1 MNPADPSPSLSV
13 RMTHTVRDKTKLL
26 HRTRRI
32 AGQVGALE
40 RALEREASCEEVL
53 RLIAATRGALDALMA
68 VVLEGHLQE
77 HSKPRRGA
85 GGARRRGRDT
95 VPTHEL
101 IRIVRAYLR

>member
-1 MNPADPSPSLSV
+1 MS
-13 RMTHTVRDKTKLL
+13 HTTRDKSKLL
-26 HRTRRI
+26 NRTRRI

-40 RALEREASCEEVL
+40 RALNAEKPCEEVL

-68 VVLEGHLQE
+68 VVLEGHLRE
-77 HSKPRRGA
+77 HSR
-85 GGARRRGRDT
+85 ARPGSRGRDT

>member
-1 MNPADPSPSLSV
+1 MS
-13 RMTHTVRDKTKLL
+13 HTTRDKAKLL
-26 HRTRRI
+26 NRTRRI

-40 RALEREASCEEVL
+40 RALDREASCEEVL

-68 VVLEGHLQE
+68 VVLEGHLRE
-77 HSKPRRGA
+77 HSRSRGTA
-85 GGARRRGRDT
+85 KGRDT

>member
-1 MNPADPSPSLSV
+1 MS
-13 RMTHTVRDKTKLL
+13 HTIRDKTKLL

-32 AGQVGALE
+32 GGQVGALE
-40 RALEREASCEEVL
+40 RALERGAPCEEVL

-77 HSKPRRGA
+77 HSRSRQGS
-85 GGARRRGRDT
+85 RGRDT

-101 IRIVRAYLR
+101 IRIVKAYLR

>member
-1 MNPADPSPSLSV
+1 
-13 RMTHTVRDKTKLL
+13 MTHTVRDKTKLL

-40 RALEREASCEEVL
+40 RALDREATCEEVL

-68 VVLEGHLQE
+68 VVLEGHLEE
-77 HSKPRRGA
+77 HARGRRGA
-85 GGARRRGRDT
+85 RSRDT

>member
-1 MNPADPSPSLSV
+1 
-13 RMTHTVRDKTKLL
+13 MTHTIRDKTKLL

-40 RALEREASCEEVL
+40 RALDREASCEEIL

-68 VVLEGHLQE
+68 VVLEGHLRE
-77 HSKPRRGA
+77 HSRRGNL
-85 GGARRRGRDT
+85 GRDA

>member
-1 MNPADPSPSLSV
+1 
-13 RMTHTVRDKTKLL
+13 MTHTVRDKTRLL

-40 RALEREASCEEVL
+40 RALDREASCEEVL

-68 VVLEGHLQE
+68 VVLESHIRE
-77 HSKPRRGA
+77 HSRSSRVS
-85 GGARRRGRDT
+85 RGRDS

>member
-1 MNPADPSPSLSV
+1 MS
-13 RMTHTVRDKTKLL
+13 HTSRDKSKLL

-32 AGQVGALE
+32 AGQMGALE
-40 RALEREASCEEVL
+40 RALDREAPCEEVL

-68 VVLEGHLQE
+68 VVLEGHLRE
-77 HSKPRRGA
+77 HGRSRGN
-85 GGARRRGRDT
+85 GRGRDT

>member
-1 MNPADPSPSLSV
+1 
-13 RMTHTVRDKTKLL
+13 MTHAVRDKTRLL

-40 RALEREASCEEVL
+40 RALDREAPCEEVL

-77 HSKPRRGA
+77 HSRTRRV
-85 GGARRRGRDT
+85 RGRDT

>member
-1 MNPADPSPSLSV
+1 
-13 RMTHTVRDKTKLL
+13 MTHTIRDKTRLL

-40 RALEREASCEEVL
+40 RALAREAPCEEVL

-68 VVLEGHLQE
+68 VVLEGHLKE
-77 HSKPRRGA
+77 HSR
-85 GGARRRGRDT
+85 ARPGRRGRDT

>member
-1 MNPADPSPSLSV
+1 MS
-13 RMTHTVRDKTKLL
+13 HTTRDRTKLL

-40 RALEREASCEEVL
+40 RALDQKSPCEEVL

-68 VVLEGHLQE
+68 VVLEGHLRE
-77 HSKPRRGA
+77 HSRGRQ
-85 GGARRRGRDT
+85 GSRGRDT

-101 IRIVRAYLR
+101 IRIVKAYLR

>member
-1 MNPADPSPSLSV
+1 
-13 RMTHTVRDKTKLL
+13 MTHTVRDKTKLL

-40 RALEREASCEEVL
+40 RALDRQASCEEVL

-68 VVLEGHLQE
+68 VVLEGHLRE
-77 HSKPRRGA
+77 HSRRPGSL
-85 GGARRRGRDT
+85 RRDA

-101 IRIVRAYLR
+101 IRIVKAYLR